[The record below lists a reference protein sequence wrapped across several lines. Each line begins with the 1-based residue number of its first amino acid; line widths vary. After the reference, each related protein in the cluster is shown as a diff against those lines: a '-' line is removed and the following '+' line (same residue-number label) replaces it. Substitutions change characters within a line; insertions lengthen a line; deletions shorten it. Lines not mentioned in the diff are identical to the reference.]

1 MGKARGCGSG
11 KREKREKREKL
22 KVENI
27 VVHKTLKRAQ
37 NENQHSADNCAGRSY
52 PLNAMSFFIT
62 FMSFMVK
69 LAVLSAFVPL
79 CEKWSRNDGMVL
91 HRGCPK

>member
-1 MGKARGCGSG
+1 MK
-11 KREKREKREKL
+11 
-22 KVENI
+22 NI

-37 NENQHSADNCAGRSY
+37 NKNQHSADNCAGQSY

-69 LAVLSAFVPL
+69 KRFCTRGVQNEA
-79 CEKWSRNDGMVL
+79 
-91 HRGCPK
+91 RGCPKWEKPAAAAVESEKSEKSEKS

>member
-37 NENQHSADNCAGRSY
+37 KEKPESANEG
-52 PLNAMSFFIT
+52 
-62 FMSFMVK
+62 
-69 LAVLSAFVPL
+69 
-79 CEKWSRNDGMVL
+79 
-91 HRGCPK
+91 GCTAYIR